1 MDSSGDDGLRRART
15 QSVGDSDILATIVGA
30 GAGAGATRSGST
42 SAQRDGARGD
52 SSGRRVHRSRID
64 HDSRGGNRS
73 CRVQG
78 SGVEELASMESLV
91 VGLTTG
97 SQNGEKSDGKLA
109 FELHFECMAQ

>member
-1 MDSSGDDGLRRART
+1 MDSSGDDGLRVART

-30 GAGAGATRSGST
+30 GAGVTRSGST

-52 SSGRRVHRSRID
+52 GSGRRVHRSRID

-73 CRVQG
+73 GRVQG

-97 SQNGEKSDGKLA
+97 SQNGEKTDGKLA
-109 FELHFECMAQ
+109 CELHFECMAQ